1 MKKGISDPD
10 PCETLTVK
18 AVAELLHVSQPTI
31 RKYIKRSQLPSVTI
45 GRCRRIPR
53 IDLET
58 FVEARRSYGWRSYD
72 ERRTVSNHEPPEA
85 YPDADEPGGDDI
97 PF

>member
-18 AVAELLHVSQPTI
+18 AVAELLHVSQPTV
-31 RKYIKRSQLPSVTI
+31 REYIKRSQLPSVTI
-45 GRCRRIPR
+45 GRCRRIR
-53 IDLET
+53 RGDLEAFT
-58 FVEARRSYGWRSYD
+58 GARRTYGWRSYD
-72 ERRTVSNHEPPEA
+72 QRRTVSDDDPPES
-85 YPDADEPGGDDI
+85 YPDTDEPGGDDI